1 MNNDNNNNSKLPLS
15 CPGHLPDSTVTFIIE
30 YDGQLSHLSFP
41 LDFTYLEARL
51 MLRLKILHFLAPNK
65 VPATE

>member
-1 MNNDNNNNSKLPLS
+1 MITIATQSFHYLAQ
-15 CPGHLPDSTVTFIIE
+15 GTFPDSTVTFIIE
-30 YDGQLSHLSFP
+30 YNGQLSHLSFP

-51 MLRLKILHFLAPNK
+51 TLRLKILHFLAPNK